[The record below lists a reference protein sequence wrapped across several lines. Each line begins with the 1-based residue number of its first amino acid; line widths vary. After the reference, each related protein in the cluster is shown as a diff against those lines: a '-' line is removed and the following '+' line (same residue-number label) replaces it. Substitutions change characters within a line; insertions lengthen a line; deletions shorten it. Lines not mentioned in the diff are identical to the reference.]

1 MLNRSAAADAKEAAE
16 AAIKKF
22 NGFQAEVLEAS
33 TSLFELRQ
41 QVGEALIGRAEA
53 FVNEIADHPKEF
65 DKTFAEFHVEA
76 AKFQDIQ
83 DLIGKQHRDA
93 AIESGSAAGV
103 GIAAG
108 AATAFVGPTAAMA
121 VATTFGTASTGAA
134 ISGLSGAAATNAALA
149 WLGGGA
155 LATGGG
161 GMAAGNA
168 LLALAG
174 PIGWTAA
181 GVCAAGGLVYFYY
194 KNQQTIESANEARL
208 SVERATNQILEAREL
223 VSQLLEQTTLHASGV
238 RQLLNRLEG
247 MSLPASYWDFST
259 EQLEAI
265 GALVNHVHSLSVL
278 LNTTVEGRAKA
289 AESGDATEAAQAE
302 EEGAPTAVEPHATL
316 ALEAPSSDL
325 PNFIMVGGAA
335 PRSSDIDDALK
346 TLAADVA
353 RGAEGQG
360 WFSRFVGTFR

>member
-33 TSLFELRQ
+33 TSLLELRQ
-41 QVGEALIGRAEA
+41 QVGEVLIGRAEA
-53 FVNEIADHPKEF
+53 FVNGIADHPKEF
-65 DKTFAEFHVEA
+65 DRTFSEFHVEA
-76 AKFQDIQ
+76 AKFQEIQ
-83 DLIGKQHRDA
+83 DLIGKQYRDA
-93 AIESGSAAGV
+93 AIESSSAAGV

-194 KNQQTIESANEARL
+194 KNQQTIESANEARR

-223 VSQLLEQTTLHASGV
+223 VSQLLEQTTQHASGV
-238 RQLLNRLEG
+238 RQLLDKLEG
-247 MSLPASYWDFST
+247 MSLPVSYWEFTT

-265 GALVNHVHSLSVL
+265 GALVNHVRSLSVL
-278 LNTTVEGRAKA
+278 LNTTLEGKA
-289 AESGDATEAAQAE
+289 TEAESAEATGAAQAE
-302 EEGAPTAVEPHATL
+302 AEVAPAAVEPQAVL
-316 ALEAPSSDL
+316 ALKAPGPDL

-335 PRSSDIDDALK
+335 PRSHDIDDALK
-346 TLAADVA
+346 TLAADAA
-353 RGAEGQG
+353 RGAESQS
-360 WFSRFVGTFR
+360 WLSRFVGSFR